1 MKLSRRQFS
10 KSLLAGTLV
19 SGLTGLSYL
28 FAQSAKPAQA
38 NGLSGPRGPSDLLAQ
53 SERQK
58 HDATLVGIEHGPIV
72 SNSGSHLNPH
82 SHAIEDYKRLPSSDT
97 PASALQGLTVQHLN
111 TRTLISK
118 RTVIDEP
125 LLCPSDRISGVTYL
139 GDGTLLVVINPD
151 AGSAKGDE
159 PSRLLLL
166 NHKKSSNRWE
176 ISGPVYVSNLFKDQS
191 LDSLCLLRSG
201 ILIGMVTKKD
211 GTGPAHVVEV
221 NPGTG
226 AVSFSNLVSLP
237 ADRRFSA
244 LAEASDGKLFTSV
257 FRNNGTTELWTLD
270 MTDRTATFL
279 IGLTTLS
286 GCSSKTCTN
295 VPEITP
301 WYHGLQSLIVTPSG
315 QLLAHGNLEYFLP
328 DTLYAINLG
337 TGFMTEIDSYP
348 VARVSLSK
356 QAG

>member
-10 KSLLAGTLV
+10 KSLLAGTLI
-19 SGLTGLSYL
+19 SGLSGLSDLSDL
-28 FAQSAKPAQA
+28 FAQSAKPT
-38 NGLSGPRGPSDLLAQ
+38 
-53 SERQK
+53 QK
-58 HDATLVGIEHGPIV
+58 PIDDAILVGVEHGPIV

-111 TRTLISK
+111 TCTLISK

-151 AGSAKGDE
+151 AGSAKGAE

-257 FRNNGTTELWTLD
+257 FRNNGTTELWALD

-328 DTLYAINLG
+328 DTLYAINLS

>member
-1 MKLSRRQFS
+1 MKLTRRQFS
-10 KSLLAGTLV
+10 KSIIAGTLA
-19 SGLTGLSYL
+19 SGLSSL
-28 FAQSAKPAQA
+28 
-38 NGLSGPRGPSDLLAQ
+38 NGLSGLSDLFAQ
-53 SERQK
+53 PVKPTQASGLSGI
-58 HDATLVGIEHGPIV
+58 LVGVEHGPIV
-72 SNSGSHLNPH
+72 SNSGAHLNPH
-82 SHAIEDYKRLPSSDT
+82 SDAIEDYKRLPSSDT
-97 PASALQGLTVQHLN
+97 PVSALQGLTVQHLN

-125 LLCPSDRISGVTYL
+125 LLYPSDRISGVTYL

-151 AGSAKGDE
+151 AGSAKGAE

-166 NHKKSSNRWE
+166 NNKKSSDRWE
-176 ISGPVYVSNLFKDQS
+176 ISGPVYVSNLSKDQS

-211 GTGPAHVVEV
+211 GTGPAHVVVVEV
-221 NPGTG
+221 NLMKG
-226 AVSFSNLVSLP
+226 AASIKNLVSLD

-244 LAEASDGKLFTSV
+244 LAEAPDGRLYTSV

-270 MTDRTATFL
+270 LTNTNRPAKFL
-279 IGLTTLS
+279 INLTTLS

-328 DTLYAINLG
+328 DSLYAINLG

-348 VARVSLSK
+348 VARVALSN